1 MLSVNT
7 VMLCSGFEQAVI
19 ASTAERKR
27 PVPPKFS
34 FPHCDPQLP
43 PSLTPPVVLSLFRKE
58 LVSLYTDSCNAEPAL
73 SCTQR
78 AQIPGDHLLLS
89 LQRAEV
95 EPEIK

>member
-7 VMLCSGFEQAVI
+7 VMLCSGFEQAII
-19 ASTAERKR
+19 ASTAERKC
-27 PVPPKFS
+27 PVLPPPKFS

-89 LQRAEV
+89 L
-95 EPEIK
+95 